1 MNILREKG
9 LDNAVGKDGVFE
21 LLWDYQNDDLG
32 DIFSFFLS
40 CMSTIHRQQTGMRIA
55 EEFFSKQGVSMSS
68 IDFER
73 GIMVDDNGKIAKISN
88 KPSYL
93 QVVK

>member
-1 MNILREKG
+1 
-9 LDNAVGKDGVFE
+9 
-21 LLWDYQNDDLG
+21 
-32 DIFSFFLS
+32 
-40 CMSTIHRQQTGMRIA
+40 MSMIHREQTGMGIA

-73 GIMVDDNGKIAKISN
+73 GIMVDDNGKISKISD